1 MGERGPVPNRSEE
14 RRRRNKTDESG
25 RSIEPE
31 KLEVDAPPVQ
41 APEPEQHWHELA
53 GKFWDDVVSSPQSR
67 YYERSDYAALR
78 LMCEDMSRNL
88 EDMPMAVGSGEDA
101 RIEFVRL
108 PMKGATLSAY
118 TKIMAS
124 LLITEGDRRRLQ
136 VEIERKNAEAELAP
150 TAEGVVLDRKALFAK
165 RGAK

>member
-31 KLEVDAPPVQ
+31 KLEVDAPPVT
-41 APEPEQHWHELA
+41 APEPVDGWHELA
-53 GKFWDDVVSSPQSR
+53 RAFWDDVVASPQSR

-78 LMCEDMSRNL
+78 LMCEDMHRNL
-88 EDMPMAVGSGEDA
+88 EEQPISVGSGEDA
-101 RIEFVRL
+101 RLEMVTL

-124 LLITEGDRRRLQ
+124 LLVTEGDRRRLQ

-150 TAEGVVLDRKALFAK
+150 TADGVVLDRKALFQ
-165 RGAK
+165 RGKK